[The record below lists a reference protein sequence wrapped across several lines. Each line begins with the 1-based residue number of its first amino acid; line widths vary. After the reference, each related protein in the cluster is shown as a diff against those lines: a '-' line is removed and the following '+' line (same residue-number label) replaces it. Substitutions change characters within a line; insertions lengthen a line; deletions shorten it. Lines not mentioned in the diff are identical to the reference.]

1 MVECFSDSNDIKVV
15 TFVVRI
21 QSKNSLADCNHLI
34 RLGTPGD
41 GGYVICSESVKNCN
55 KLLSFGISDNWSF
68 ESGFLE
74 RNSLA
79 TIDCY
84 DFSISF
90 SVFLEKAAK
99 SLVKFLTGRV
109 PVKKLLI
116 NLVLPFKY
124 YKFFRGNTKL
134 FREKVTFPEFS
145 AIDSNIEKIFGRIDS
160 NHVYLKMDI
169 EGSEY
174 RVIPEI
180 LSRSGRICGM
190 TIEFHDIYFLRDKF
204 TDCLNLITEKFDIV
218 HFHGNNF
225 GFVSPDDGTPDVIE
239 FSFVPKGSHKNI
251 VNQLNTP
258 IRDLDFPNNP
268 FCSDYFFCLE
278 EN

>member
-1 MVECFSDSNDIKVV
+1 VV
-15 TFVVRI
+15 TFAVRI
-21 QSKNSLADCNHLI
+21 PSKNSLVGCNHLI

-41 GGYVICSESVKNCN
+41 GGYVICSESVKNSN

-68 ESGFLE
+68 ESDFLE

-90 SVFLEKAAK
+90 SIFLEKTAK
-99 SLVKFLTGRV
+99 TLVKFLIRRV
-109 PVKKLLI
+109 SIKELLI
-116 NLVLPFKY
+116 NLILPFKY
-124 YKFFRGNTKL
+124 FKFFRGNIKL
-134 FREKVTFPEFS
+134 FREKVTFPVFS
-145 AIDSNIEKIFGRIDS
+145 VIDSSIEKIFGRIDS
-160 NHVYLKMDI
+160 NYVYLKIDI

-174 RVIPEI
+174 RVIPDI
-180 LSRSGRICGM
+180 LSRSSRICGM
-190 TIEFHDIYFLRDKF
+190 SIEFHDVYFLRSKF
-204 TDCLNLITEKFDIV
+204 IDCLKLITEKFDIV

-225 GFVSPDDGTPDVIE
+225 GFLSPEDGIPDVIE

-251 VNQLNTP
+251 VNQLDTP

-268 FCSDYFFCLE
+268 FRSDYFFSLE

>member
-1 MVECFSDSNDIKVV
+1 MFLDFGDIKVV
-15 TFVVRI
+15 GFVVRI
-21 QSKNSLADCNHLI
+21 PTKNSLVDCKHLI

-41 GGYVICSESVKNCN
+41 GGYVICSESVKNSN

-68 ESGFLE
+68 ESEYLE
-74 RNSLA
+74 KNSLA

-90 SVFLEKAAK
+90 SIFLEKSAK
-99 SLVKFLTGRV
+99 SLVKFLIGRV
-109 PVKKLLI
+109 SVKKLFI
-116 NLVLPFKY
+116 DLVLPFKY
-124 YKFFRGNTKL
+124 YNFFSGNTKL

-145 AIDSNIEKIFGRIDS
+145 VIDSDIEKIFSRIDS
-160 NHVYLKMDI
+160 NYVYLKMDI

-174 RVIPEI
+174 RVISEI
-180 LSRSGRICGM
+180 LSRSSRICGM
-190 TIEFHDIYFLRDKF
+190 TIEFHDVYVLRDKF
-204 TDCLNLITEKFDIV
+204 TDCLKLITEKFDIV

-225 GFVSPDDGTPDVIE
+225 GFVSSDDGTPDVIE

-251 VNQLNTP
+251 INQLTTP

-268 FCSDYFFCLE
+268 FCPDYFLILE